1 MKDNLK
7 VKKLIE
13 CVLLNEVMLIFM
25 KEIIVIKIFQKNI
38 LKEFPFFIK
47 YFYIFISILI
57 YYTQLIYLD
66 FNYS

>member
-25 KEIIVIKIFQKNI
+25 KEIILIKIFQKNI
-38 LKEFPFFIK
+38 LKGFPFFIK